1 MKAKKKIPYYLWIIK
16 ARNLMIK
23 KEEQGKTDSLLFWQ
37 QYIFVSLMMTI
48 NTMGLVVL
56 IPGMKQ
62 FIQEG
67 MKFAAIGLAVFYVF
81 FVILSFSIFISFKLR
96 QKMIAWGFYALSI
109 FILIFTGPWG
119 AGQLYLC
126 TAFVLLLLQSEKDNS
141 KEIILINILV
151 FALLSL
157 LYIFGESPM
166 LTFKDYGAYW
176 WLIVFN
182 SITVSSFIVLMIDL
196 IMKGLNRRFKKA
208 KLTNAKL
215 ERTQNGILRQIHLLN
230 SLRQSGMVIMDSR
243 LKYEE
248 RMQSALLSIKEELH
262 CSALS
267 VSLTKQGSNE
277 AQCIASIPDSLIE
290 EHNESP
296 KIDGPFLLLEQD
308 ELDHALQ
315 QSNIIKFIKPGE
327 LYFASHFFTPDS
339 TGFLELLLGQAPMES
354 DLNFL
359 QMSLFQLSAAITN
372 DHLIQDIRQSRDIL
386 ESSYDEILQA
396 WAKILE
402 LRDLETRGH
411 SSRVVSICLNI
422 AKKVNLPLEDQ
433 VQLKRGAFLHDIGKL
448 GIPDRILKKTGP
460 LTEEEWELMRRH
472 PEIGRNSVMNI
483 PFLKPA
489 ISVIYH
495 HHERWN
501 GKGYP
506 DGLKGKDI
514 PYPARIFMI
523 ADVYD
528 ALISDRPYRK
538 AMKQD
543 EIIEYMISERG
554 AFFDPDLLD
563 LFLKDIE
570 NLTDQKVFDTF
581 PLQ

>member
-37 QYIFVSLMMTI
+37 QYIFVSLMVTM

-56 IPGMKQ
+56 VPGMKQ
-62 FIQEG
+62 FIEEG
-67 MKFAAIGLAVFYVF
+67 MKFAAIGLAAFYVF

-126 TAFVLLLLQSEKDNS
+126 TAFVLILLQTEKDNS

-182 SITVSSFIVLMIDL
+182 SITVSLFIVLMIDL
-196 IMKGLNRRFKKA
+196 IMKGLNRRFKKS

-248 RMQSALLSIKEELH
+248 RMQSALLSIKEELP

-267 VSLTKQGSNE
+267 VSLAKQGSNE

-290 EHNESP
+290 EHNEIP
-296 KIDGPFLLLEQD
+296 KINGPFLLLKQD

-315 QSNIIKFIKPGE
+315 QSNVMKFIKPGE

-339 TGFLELLLGQAPMES
+339 IGFLELLLGQAPVES

-372 DHLIQDIRQSRDIL
+372 DQLIQDIRQSHDIL

-422 AKKVNLPLEDQ
+422 AKMINLPLEDQ

-448 GIPDRILKKTGP
+448 GIPDRILKKKGP
-460 LTEEEWELMRRH
+460 LTEEEWELMRQH

-489 ISVIYH
+489 ICVIYH

-506 DGLKGKDI
+506 EGLKGEEI

-543 EIIEYMISERG
+543 EIIEYMLSERG
-554 AFFDPDLLD
+554 TFFDPDLLD